1 MAILKSDYE
10 GQPIKGECT
19 DKRGVR
25 RIHTYKVYLPSIYA
39 GLLDLAKD
47 IRGIL
52 FGTALALLALSN
64 GSRVSELLQVSWNK
78 ERAALAD

>member
-1 MAILKSDYE
+1 
-10 GQPIKGECT
+10 
-19 DKRGVR
+19 
-25 RIHTYKVYLPSIYA
+25 
-39 GLLDLAKD
+39 LDLAKD